1 MTKLVVDQ
9 AGYQVEGRQI
19 WHDIS
24 FELHDGDW
32 VTVVGPSGG
41 GKSTLLKAIAGLQ
54 DITEGHIFLNDEDVM
69 RLPIGDYR
77 QQVSYATQSAQLFGE
92 TVRDNLDLP
101 YLVRQQTPNEQQQI
115 AGLEQMDLP
124 ADYLDKAVTELS
136 GGERQRV
143 GVLRNLLFPPKVLL
157 LDEISTG
164 LDAETKQV
172 IWRAIHALHARE
184 RLIVLLVTHDE
195 GEIADA
201 QDILTIQNGEGARR
215 HEQSN

>member
-92 TVRDNLDLP
+92 TVRDNL
-101 YLVRQQTPNEQQQI
+101 
-115 AGLEQMDLP
+115 
-124 ADYLDKAVTELS
+124 
-136 GGERQRV
+136 
-143 GVLRNLLFPPKVLL
+143 
-157 LDEISTG
+157 
-164 LDAETKQV
+164 
-172 IWRAIHALHARE
+172 
-184 RLIVLLVTHDE
+184 
-195 GEIADA
+195 
-201 QDILTIQNGEGARR
+201 
-215 HEQSN
+215 